1 QWSLAD
7 DEPDPGADEEE
18 GPQAPRLDREVP
30 VDEAG
35 LDGEG
40 HRAEEDE
47 HDPPAEEPAVDA
59 HGPQGTPRPS
69 VRVLASRAS
78 CPPRSAGSSAGP
90 SAALRPR
97 WRSGTV
103 PPNDRR
109 RSMRLSEWRALA
121 KPRES
126 MSQKVVDVIEP
137 VLRTL
142 GADDDPH
149 VWVAWGDDPAARY
162 TVLAPTPPGLAV
174 AAVRVNVPQ
183 EGPRVAAKLVRW
195 SRVQLS

>member
-1 QWSLAD
+1 ASGRPAAAGDRADVDAPAGEQAAAHEADRRRHDQPSRDRQWSLAD

-103 PPNDRR
+103 PPNYRR

-121 KPRES
+121 TPGES
-126 MSQKVVDVIEP
+126 MSQKFV
-137 VLRTL
+137 
-142 GADDDPH
+142 
-149 VWVAWGDDPAARY
+149 
-162 TVLAPTPPGLAV
+162 
-174 AAVRVNVPQ
+174 
-183 EGPRVAAKLVRW
+183 
-195 SRVQLS
+195 

>member
-1 QWSLAD
+1 
-7 DEPDPGADEEE
+7 
-18 GPQAPRLDREVP
+18 
-30 VDEAG
+30 
-35 LDGEG
+35 
-40 HRAEEDE
+40 
-47 HDPPAEEPAVDA
+47 
-59 HGPQGTPRPS
+59 
-69 VRVLASRAS
+69 
-78 CPPRSAGSSAGP
+78 
-90 SAALRPR
+90 
-97 WRSGTV
+97 
-103 PPNDRR
+103 
-109 RSMRLSEWRALA
+109 MRLSEWRALA
-121 KPRES
+121 KPPES

-195 SRVQLS
+195 SRVQLSELSVESQRGHRLLSFQLEGQVMKGIDEEADAIARFVNVLFAATDGRPWPSFEPPARRGRATPGPPRTTGKSAKAAAPRS

>member
-1 QWSLAD
+1 
-7 DEPDPGADEEE
+7 
-18 GPQAPRLDREVP
+18 
-30 VDEAG
+30 
-35 LDGEG
+35 
-40 HRAEEDE
+40 
-47 HDPPAEEPAVDA
+47 
-59 HGPQGTPRPS
+59 
-69 VRVLASRAS
+69 
-78 CPPRSAGSSAGP
+78 
-90 SAALRPR
+90 
-97 WRSGTV
+97 
-103 PPNDRR
+103 
-109 RSMRLSEWRALA
+109 MRLSEWRALA

-195 SRVQLS
+195 SRVQLSELSVESQRGHRLLSFQLEGQVMKGVDADADAIARFVNVLFAAVDGRPWPSFDPPARRGRGGSTGSPGRGGAARGATTCAAGVRRTAGPSAKASAPRS